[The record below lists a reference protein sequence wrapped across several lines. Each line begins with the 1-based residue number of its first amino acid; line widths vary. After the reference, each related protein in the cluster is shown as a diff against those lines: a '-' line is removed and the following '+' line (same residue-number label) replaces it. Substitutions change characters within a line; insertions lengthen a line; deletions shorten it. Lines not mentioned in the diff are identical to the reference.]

1 MNKMT
6 VQELQ
11 ERILQIKPLDEKAM
25 EEAKVRQDAL
35 AKPPGS
41 LGLLED
47 ISIQMAGITGSVKN
61 EIKKHCVVVMCAD
74 NGVVE
79 ENIASAPQS
88 VTLAQTINFTRRLT
102 GVGALA
108 ESFDSDLLIVDVGI
122 NGKVPEGLYTEE
134 PFSDTHKIV
143 NRRIADGTKNLAKE
157 DAMSRE
163 QALRAIEIGLE
174 MAEAVKEGGY
184 SVFGIGEMGIG
195 NTTTSAA
202 ILSAVTGQPAAKTVG
217 KGGGIVDSSFAHKK
231 EIVDKALEKC
241 GGKDILTILS
251 QVGGFDIAAMAGAF
265 IGAAIHRIPVVIDG
279 YISAVAALTA
289 AELAPACKSYMF
301 ASHKSYEQGYNL
313 AIEALGLTPYLH
325 MKMRLGEGSGCPLV
339 FKIMEGA
346 CGVMNRMA
354 TFAEAEI
361 NDDYLE
367 EIRKGDCF

>member
-1 MNKMT
+1 MT

-41 LGLLED
+41 LWILED

-301 ASHKSYEQGYNL
+301 ASHKSYEQGYNM

-325 MKMRLGEGSGCPLV
+325 MKMRLGEGSGCPLA